1 MYIHLGQP
9 AAPSTV
15 LAFRLMPA
23 GCPPLGRRIVRR
35 AIQDAI
41 WLAENAASKLTARD
55 AEAVRLFRFF
65 FGDPERP
72 VSWANNRRAA
82 DLVAHR
88 LQAVADGFRT
98 RVPHIRCTTAADA
111 DCDAAVAFVVPRRA
125 STATIPLPRNTISL
139 CPPFWG
145 AAPAGTIP
153 RFWRAATLLHEM
165 LHLLFWQFF
174 GHQVNLPRPGDPEER
189 HRDNSNCYES
199 FALRVA
205 GHGADATAVTDCR
218 GRPFCLYD

>member
-9 AAPSTV
+9 AQSTV
-15 LAFRLMPA
+15 TAFRLMPA
-23 GCPPLGRRIVRR
+23 ACPPQAANIVRR

-41 WLAENAASKLTARD
+41 RLAQNAASKLTARD
-55 AEAVRLFRFF
+55 VEAIRLFRFF

-72 VSWANNRRAA
+72 IPWANHRRAA

-88 LQAVADGFRT
+88 FQTVADGFRS
-98 RVPHIRCTTAADA
+98 RVPHIRCATAADA
-111 DCDAAVAFVVPRRA
+111 DCGATVAFVVPRRA
-125 STATIPLPRNTISL
+125 PTAAIPLPRNTISL

-145 AAPAGTIP
+145 AAPAGTVP

-165 LHLLFWQFF
+165 LHLLFSNFF

-189 HRDNSNCYES
+189 RRDNSNCYES

-218 GRPFCLYD
+218 GRPF